1 MSKNISDRLA
11 PLRFPLILL
20 AIFSLLAAIW
30 AGWIRIGWPW
40 PPGQPLLIALHGP
53 LMVSGFL
60 GTLISLER
68 AVALLPRVKE
78 RPGASA
84 AFVAAPALSGL
95 GSLLLILGV
104 PGWLPLAL
112 IAAGSLLLLAMMIF
126 VARLHTA
133 LYTVVMAIGAG
144 CWLAGNLLWLGGW
157 PVYRVVPLWAAF
169 LVLTIAGERLELGRI
184 LRLSRLKTRLFAAL
198 VGLLLLGLVGSL
210 VNFDLGTRLTGLGFL
225 GLAAWL
231 LWNDMA
237 RKTIRQ
243 RGLPRFIAAC
253 LLSGFAWLGVGG
265 VLYMVYGGVAAG
277 LYYDA
282 ALHAI
287 FLGFVMAMIFAHA
300 PIVFP
305 AVLGRPIRYSPFS
318 YIYLA
323 LLDLSLLMRLMG
335 DLQAD
340 FTLRRWGGL
349 FNGIAILLFLG
360 STAVSLLRKPSAG
373 SE

>member
-1 MSKNISDRLA
+1 
-11 PLRFPLILL
+11 
-20 AIFSLLAAIW
+20 
-30 AGWIRIGWPW
+30 
-40 PPGQPLLIALHGP
+40 
-53 LMVSGFL
+53 MVSGFL

-84 AFVAAPALSGL
+84 AFMAAPALSGL
-95 GSLLLILGV
+95 GSLLLILGA

-112 IAAGSLLLLAMMIF
+112 IAAGSLLLLAMMIL
-126 VARLHTA
+126 VVRLHTA
-133 LYTVVMAIGAG
+133 LYTIVMAIGAG

-157 PVYRVVPLWAAF
+157 PVYRVVPLWTAF

-210 VNFDLGTRLTGLGFL
+210 VNFDLGARLTGLGFL
-225 GLAAWL
+225 GLAVWL
-231 LWNDMA
+231 LWNDIA

-243 RGLPRFIAAC
+243 LGLPQFIAAC

-318 YIYLA
+318 YVYLA

-349 FNGIAILLFLG
+349 LNGIAILLFLG
-360 STAVSLLRKPSAG
+360 STAVSLLRKPPAG

>member
-1 MSKNISDRLA
+1 MTKNTSERLA
-11 PLRFPLILL
+11 RLRFPLIVL
-20 AIFSLLAAIW
+20 AILSLLAAIW

-40 PPGQPLLIALHGP
+40 PPGQPLWVALHGP

-68 AVALLPRVKE
+68 AVALLPRTKE
-78 RPGASA
+78 RPGASVA
-84 AFVAAPALSGL
+84 LLAAPALSGL

-104 PGWLPLAL
+104 TGWLPLAL
-112 IAAGSLLLLAMMIF
+112 IAAGSLLLLAMMIY
-126 VARLHTA
+126 VVRLYTA
-133 LYTVVMAIGAG
+133 LYTIVMAIGAG
-144 CWLAGNLLWLGGW
+144 CWLGGNLLWLGGW

-184 LRLSRLKTRLFAAL
+184 LRLSRLKSGLFAAL
-198 VGLLLLGLVGSL
+198 VGLILVGLVGSL

-231 LWNDMA
+231 LWNDIA

-243 RGLPRFIAAC
+243 SGLPRFIAAC
-253 LLSGFAWLGVGG
+253 LLSGFVWLGVGG
-265 VLYMVYGGVAAG
+265 LFYMAYGGVAAG

-349 FNGIAILLFLG
+349 LNGIAILLFLG
-360 STAVSLLRKPSAG
+360 STAVSLLRKPPAG
-373 SE
+373 IE

>member
-1 MSKNISDRLA
+1 MPKNISDRLA
-11 PLRFPLILL
+11 RLRFPLILL

-84 AFVAAPALSGL
+84 AFMAAPALSGL
-95 GSLLLILGV
+95 GSLLLILGA

-112 IAAGSLLLLAMMIF
+112 IAAGSLLLLAMMIL
-126 VARLHTA
+126 VVRLHTA
-133 LYTVVMAIGAG
+133 LYTIVMAIGAG

-157 PVYRVVPLWAAF
+157 PVYRVVPLWTAF

-210 VNFDLGTRLTGLGFL
+210 VNFDLGARLTGLGFL
-225 GLAAWL
+225 GLAVWL
-231 LWNDMA
+231 LWNDIA

-243 RGLPRFIAAC
+243 LGLPQFIAAC

-318 YIYLA
+318 YVYLA

-349 FNGIAILLFLG
+349 LNGIAILLFLG
-360 STAVSLLRKPSAG
+360 STAVSLLRKPPAG

>member
-1 MSKNISDRLA
+1 MPKNISDRLA
-11 PLRFPLILL
+11 RLRFPLILL

-84 AFVAAPALSGL
+84 AFMAAPALSGL
-95 GSLLLILGV
+95 GSLLLILGA

-112 IAAGSLLLLAMMIF
+112 IAAGSLLLLAMMIL
-126 VARLHTA
+126 VVRLHTA
-133 LYTVVMAIGAG
+133 LYTIVMAIGAG

-210 VNFDLGTRLTGLGFL
+210 VNFDLGARLTGLGFL
-225 GLAAWL
+225 GLAVWL
-231 LWNDMA
+231 LWNDIA

-243 RGLPRFIAAC
+243 LGLPQFIAAC

-318 YIYLA
+318 YVYLA

-349 FNGIAILLFLG
+349 LNGIAILLFLG
-360 STAVSLLRKPSAG
+360 STAVSLLRKPPAG